1 MGVLVIFVLF
11 WLYTDI
17 VGACA
22 CACACVSVSVGAG
35 AGA

>member
-22 CACACVSVSVGAG
+22 CACVSSVSVGAG